1 VDTVLSETLN
11 RPRVIFVGAG
21 DFGRELV
28 SWFLH
33 IYLDNLDERTLG
45 FIDDSVSTM
54 RAGGRDLS
62 FFGPINNFTPLVG
75 DQLYMTI
82 SKPPIRSRI
91 AHQLKDGGSKFSSFV
106 HPSALIAS
114 TAIIGEGCILGP
126 YSLVSENAV
135 LDEFVIVNSYSSIGH
150 DVRVG
155 ACTTLSS
162 HIDLT
167 GHVRVGSE
175 VFIGS
180 GARVLPRQIVGNSA
194 VVGAGAVVMRSIPN
208 GRTAYASPAKLL

>member
-1 VDTVLSETLN
+1 MLSETVN
-11 RPRVIFVGAG
+11 YPRVIFVGAG

-33 IYLDNLDERTLG
+33 IYLDNLDELALG
-45 FIDDSVSTM
+45 FIDDNVSTM
-54 RAGGRDLS
+54 RAGGRDLTY
-62 FFGPINNFTPLVG
+62 FGQINTFIPLVT

-82 SKPPIRSRI
+82 TKPPVRRRI
-91 AHQLKDGGSKFSSFV
+91 AHQLKDGGAKFSSFV
-106 HPSALIAS
+106 HPYALIAA

-150 DVRVG
+150 EARVG
-155 ACTTLSS
+155 ACTTLSG

-167 GHVRVGSE
+167 GHVRIGSE

-194 VVGAGAVVMRSIPN
+194 VVGAGAVVMRSVPD